1 MARVVPSLT
10 AETPEDYAAQID
22 RLKPFATRIHV
33 DTADGVFVPR
43 RLLGLSQV
51 YDIENVPMD
60 LHLMVSH
67 PESQFEHIV
76 SLQPSLAIIHFES
89 EGDRGN
95 LFRELRE
102 SGIKVGLAINVETTI
117 EQVKDELPNIDH
129 LLVFT
134 GGHLG
139 YYGGEFQTQVLEK
152 IGQARAIKPDLEISV
167 DGGVD
172 QETARLAIEA
182 GADVLTCG
190 SFIQQADDPEIA
202 YEAILAIAEGEA

>member
-10 AETPEDYAAQID
+10 AETPDEYATQID
-22 RLKPFATRIHV
+22 RVKQFANRIHI
-33 DTADGVFVPR
+33 DTADGVFIPR

-51 YDIENVPMD
+51 YDIEGVPMD
-60 LHLMVSH
+60 LHLMVSR
-67 PESQFEHIV
+67 PESQLEHIV
-76 SLQPSLAIIHFES
+76 SLQPSLVIVHFES
-89 EGDRGN
+89 EGDRDN

-102 SGIKVGLAINVETTI
+102 SGIRVGLAINIETTI
-117 EQVKDELPNIDH
+117 EQVKDILPNIDH

-152 IGQARAIKPDLEISV
+152 IGQARMVKPDLEISV

-190 SFIQQADDPEIA
+190 SFIQKSEDPEMA
-202 YEAILAIAEGEA
+202 YEALRAIAEGEA